1 MTSGMAF
8 WQRSHFFAC
17 QVSFPG
23 FFPTPVPSPPSP
35 GDLGDQGT
43 WLRRRSDVPMVLGMM
58 PGAEACRCLFAD
70 RRRWKNPVAV
80 GCCRMIP
87 NHSQA
92 SPCLGIRGTQRRGA
106 CRVRQ
111 LNPMVPSCMRGC
123 LRWQRERRGN
133 EHPGFLPGAA
143 AMALTW
149 LLSQKSFSQ
158 PPQGGMA
165 MGCASPHTLLQA
177 LCGEQRGEE
186 RLPKACTDTCS
197 CLPFLFF
204 FPSFYGNR

>member
-1 MTSGMAF
+1 MCRWCWGEE
-8 WQRSHFFAC
+8 
-17 QVSFPG
+17 
-23 FFPTPVPSPPSP
+23 
-35 GDLGDQGT
+35 
-43 WLRRRSDVPMVLGMM
+43 GMM

-92 SPCLGIRGTQRRGA
+92 SPCLGIRGMQRRGA

-123 LRWQRERRGN
+123 LRWQREKRGN

-143 AMALTW
+143 VMALTW
-149 LLSQKSFSQ
+149 LLSQKSSHQ
-158 PPQGGMA
+158 PLRGGMA

-177 LCGEQRGEE
+177 VCGEQRGEE
-186 RLPKACTDTCS
+186 RLPKARTDTCS
-197 CLPFLFF
+197 CLPFFF
-204 FPSFYGNR
+204 FFLLFTGIDDVPCLS